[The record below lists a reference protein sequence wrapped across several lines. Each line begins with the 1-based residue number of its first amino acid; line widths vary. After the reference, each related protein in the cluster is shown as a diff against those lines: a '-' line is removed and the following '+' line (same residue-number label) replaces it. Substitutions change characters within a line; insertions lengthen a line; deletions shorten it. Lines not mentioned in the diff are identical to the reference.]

1 MVYVLFLQVHY
12 KESQLYL
19 TRFKQYLSRALA
31 LVKQHVVNTL
41 RAATASILPKPV
53 NLCKY
58 TSSVCHKGFFF
69 GPFCAYVQY
78 ASKKPSRFRSVER
91 AFFKNERKTNGY
103 QTDFE
108 R

>member
-53 NLCKY
+53 NLIQAVCV
-58 TSSVCHKGFFF
+58 TRVFSLVHSVPMYIRKIPTFHS
-69 GPFCAYVQY
+69 V
-78 ASKKPSRFRSVER
+78 SVFRSLLNNCVHKDS
-91 AFFKNERKTNGY
+91 ANLFAVV
-103 QTDFE
+103 
-108 R
+108 